1 MLSSLELFASILQT
15 MHHCSSMV
23 KRRRLQMLLECISKN
38 HWPAYFVLEVFAFL
52 EQDVFERYIV
62 YDSEEELNNPTIQ
75 RLLIKHGY
83 TKELLEMA
91 TDISNN
97 IIDEI

>member
-1 MLSSLELFASILQT
+1 MCKAVLAKAITFEEVKHRLEN
-15 MHHCSSMV
+15 
-23 KRRRLQMLLECISKN
+23 KELEDYSK
-38 HWPAYFVLEVFAFL
+38 
-52 EQDVFERYIV
+52 QDVFERYII
-62 YDSEEELNNPTIQ
+62 YGSEEELNNPTIQ

>member
-1 MLSSLELFASILQT
+1 MDINKSKEAITFEEVKHKLEN
-15 MHHCSSMV
+15 
-23 KRRRLQMLLECISKN
+23 KKLENYSK
-38 HWPAYFVLEVFAFL
+38 
-52 EQDVFERYIV
+52 QDVFERYII
-62 YDSEEELNNPTIQ
+62 YGSEEELNNHTIQ

-83 TKELLEMA
+83 TKELIEMA

>member
-1 MLSSLELFASILQT
+1 MCKAVLAKAITFEEVKHRLEN
-15 MHHCSSMV
+15 
-23 KRRRLQMLLECISKN
+23 KELEDYSK
-38 HWPAYFVLEVFAFL
+38 
-52 EQDVFERYIV
+52 QDVFERYII
-62 YDSEEELNNPTIQ
+62 YGSEEELNNPTIQ

-97 IIDEI
+97 IIDEIQ

>member
-1 MLSSLELFASILQT
+1 MNKTIPVKAITFEEVKHRLEN
-15 MHHCSSMV
+15 
-23 KRRRLQMLLECISKN
+23 KELEDYSK
-38 HWPAYFVLEVFAFL
+38 
-52 EQDVFERYIV
+52 QDVFERYLV
-62 YDSEEELNNPTIQ
+62 YGSEQELNNPTIQ

-97 IIDEI
+97 SIDEI

>member
-1 MLSSLELFASILQT
+1 MSPFGFHNGWALVFYILKGQLIMNTRKLEEPITFKKVI
-15 MHHCSSMV
+15 H
-23 KRRRLQMLLECISKN
+23 RLENKELENYSK
-38 HWPAYFVLEVFAFL
+38 
-52 EQDVFERYIV
+52 QDVFERYIV
-62 YDSEEELNNPTIQ
+62 YGSEEELNNHTIQ

-83 TKELLEMA
+83 TKELIEMA